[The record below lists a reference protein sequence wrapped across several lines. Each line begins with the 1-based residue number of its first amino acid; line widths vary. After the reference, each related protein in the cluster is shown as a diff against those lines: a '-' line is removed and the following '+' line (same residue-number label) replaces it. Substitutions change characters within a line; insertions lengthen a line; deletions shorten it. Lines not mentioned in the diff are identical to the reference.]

1 MALGAMA
8 IVAGIGGFF
17 GGFVAGALSRQ
28 PEINELKKQVKSLQA
43 EVERLQGVVRVQNN
57 EINELKIRYTAL
69 RGWNYMQ
76 KAKQRGYIKGSIMFQ
91 YALKEYLEMLI
102 DANESNA
109 VRMNDREVK
118 FYNAFGTTMNKAE
131 INDKNRK
138 IVLDYVREKY
148 GTKIDNYEEPD
159 LSEITKY
166 FE

>member
-1 MALGAMA
+1 MALGAIA
-8 IVAGIGGFF
+8 IMTGIGIF
-17 GGFVAGALSRQ
+17 GGFVAGSLSRQ

-159 LSEITKY
+159 LSEITEY

>member
-1 MALGAMA
+1 
-8 IVAGIGGFF
+8 
-17 GGFVAGALSRQ
+17 
-28 PEINELKKQVKSLQA
+28 
-43 EVERLQGVVRVQNN
+43 
-57 EINELKIRYTAL
+57 
-69 RGWNYMQ
+69 MQ

-102 DANESNA
+102 NANESNA
-109 VRMNDREVK
+109 VRMNGREVE
-118 FYNAFGTTMNKAE
+118 FYNAFGTIMNKAK

-159 LSEITKY
+159 LSEITEY